1 MIGISRTHTMPR
13 PCTPLSKAPSAH
25 RSSWRRR
32 ESSTVRS
39 WVLVVGA
46 MAAILGAPLVAHAQ
60 ATAPT
65 PVPNLGGYDSE
76 TRQSME
82 LACVTKK
89 SDGPVAYGAC
99 LDQQIASLKAS
110 PGIPSLR
117 AYDSDTRQL
126 MELACASKA
135 SDGPVAYGACL
146 YRQIASMQTASH
158 RTKPRATANHASG
171 AKATASSPSK
181 PRGITLHDADVVVL
195 VVLLI
200 VVLIYLTPL
209 LWVLLSSR
217 SRGGSKFGWFVVVVC
232 FSWLGLAVFLIVTQK
247 NREPEDA

>member
-1 MIGISRTHTMPR
+1 
-13 PCTPLSKAPSAH
+13 
-25 RSSWRRR
+25 
-32 ESSTVRS
+32 VRS
-39 WVLVVGA
+39 WVLVLGA

-76 TRQSME
+76 TRESME
-82 LACVTKK
+82 LACITKK
-89 SDGPVAYGAC
+89 SDGAVAYGAC
-99 LDQQIASLKAS
+99 LDQ
-110 PGIPSLR
+110 
-117 AYDSDTRQL
+117 
-126 MELACASKA
+126 
-135 SDGPVAYGACL
+135 
-146 YRQIASMQTASH
+146 QIASMQTASH
-158 RTKPRATANHASG
+158 RTKPRGTAIHASG